1 MRLLEAPAPAT
12 ITTSIARRWARG
24 SSNGVRH
31 IERLV
36 HAERRQGPAPASQ
49 KPRTG
54 PERAVEASN
63 AVGRLSLEPNAHQ
76 GVLEQC
82 AGPARRQGFL
92 GKSLF
97 KEPLS
102 STTVRSPSQ
111 RHLYSPKQTVLRCLK
126 AASGNLPGNRTASS
140 CPVRVTSGSK
150 DPSVMR
156 PVFPQADMLGSVGTS
171 VWTR

>member
-1 MRLLEAPAPAT
+1 MQKGVKALRQPHRSLAQGQNGLW
-12 ITTSIARRWARG
+12 RRPTLWAG
-24 SSNGVRH
+24 S
-31 IERLV
+31 
-36 HAERRQGPAPASQ
+36 PF
-49 KPRTG
+49 
-54 PERAVEASN
+54 
-63 AVGRLSLEPNAHQ
+63 EPNAHQ

-126 AASGNLPGNRTASS
+126 AASGNPRATGQQAH
-140 CPVRVTSGSK
+140 VR
-150 DPSVMR
+150 
-156 PVFPQADMLGSVGTS
+156 
-171 VWTR
+171 